1 MKITMLHKCN
11 GLATSSR
18 KYSTSRPLETEN
30 NHFWNTLVLNLHRK
44 KHYTISSIRLATT
57 CKIWLITESPQ
68 KWSKA
73 MIVIST
79 ISKICTA
86 TLTKISLQFV
96 SLSKICNLSSRA
108 SKIIWESIKTL
119 SRNISSKSWKN
130 KLRKRSWKILKKNGY
145 RMLIF
150 WLKLAIFSM
159 LFSFLEAITTN
170 YKILWPNIF
179 LKKIHFFSN
188 IWSSPI
194 SSTEIFNQQDMRPKF
209 RCLFKWKNRQKRNFL
224 IWFLLNLKDIRK

>member
-1 MKITMLHKCN
+1 MKITMLHRWN
-11 GLATSSR
+11 GLVTSSR
-18 KYSTSRPLETEN
+18 KYSTSRHLKTEN

-44 KHYTISSIRLATT
+44 KYCTISSTRLATT
-57 CKIWLITESPQ
+57 CKIWLITESPP

-73 MIVIST
+73 LIVISM

-86 TLTKISLQFV
+86 TVTKISLRSV
-96 SLSKICNLSSRA
+96 SFSKTWNLSLRV
-108 SKIIWESIKTL
+108 SKIIWESIKRL

-130 KLRKRSWKILKKNGY
+130 KLRKKSWRILKKNGY

-224 IWFLLNLKDIRK
+224 I